1 MPNHVSP
8 AHWHVAALPLTGHH
22 PTCIPHANAML
33 VAKVFSGALAIRG
46 NSCTAFNIVFD
57 DPAAGLTTRGEIEQQ
72 RREKFRAKGG

>member
-1 MPNHVSP
+1 
-8 AHWHVAALPLTGHH
+8 
-22 PTCIPHANAML
+22 ML